1 MGCAALRELAPDKAE
16 LKSMRTVPS
25 ARGRG
30 VGTALLRQVLD
41 EARARGYRRVSLETV
56 SYTHLDVY
64 KRQSSY

>member
-1 MGCAALRELAPDKAE
+1 MVGCAALRELAPDEAE

-41 EARARGYRRVSLETV
+41 EARARGYRRLSSLLAMIT
-56 SYTHLDVY
+56 S
-64 KRQSSY
+64 